1 MFRNRNSCGME
12 NAITFDGARHRA
24 RRLWLYLGML
34 AAIATIVAALL
45 LSHASPPARATDL
58 TLVYIGAEDCA
69 PCRAWQNG
77 DGAAFRQSDEF
88 ARITYVEVKAPHL
101 HDVLKDENWPQQ
113 IRNLKGRLRQSD
125 GVPLWLVV
133 LNENVIEQRFGPAA
147 WRKNI
152 LPTIRSN
159 LR

>member
-1 MFRNRNSCGME
+1 ME
-12 NAITFDGARHRA
+12 RLVLFERGHDRA
-24 RRLWLYLGML
+24 RATWLWLGCF
-34 AAIATIVAALL
+34 AATATTLAALL

-58 TLVYIGAEDCA
+58 TLVYVGAEDCA

-77 DGAAFRQSDEF
+77 DGATFRQSDEF

-133 LNENVIEQRFGPAA
+133 SNENVIEQRFGSEA
-147 WRKNI
+147 WRMNI
-152 LPTIRSN
+152 LPTIRSA